1 MPPFSFKKFMSTTA
15 DYRDILHNRAI
26 LYIIFFIALINVF
39 VLTTMG
45 DWTYV
50 SIFFLV
56 GFLTSFFSKN
66 MVVILFFAI
75 TVTNI
80 LKYGSAAG
88 VSHGSLEG
96 FDQGSDTSA
105 PAVDASGNDN
115 DARTTAGADTESSV
129 PSSKE
134 DIEAQKELMTLQ
146 KDLLEKIKGMEPFID
161 KMTTLKEKM
170 TTKKEGLHRK

>member
-1 MPPFSFKKFMSTTA
+1 MKSLSFKKFMSTTA

-39 VLTTMG
+39 VLTTLG

-50 SIFFLV
+50 TIFFLV

-88 VSHGSLEG
+88 VNRGSLEG
-96 FDQGSDTSA
+96 FDQGSNTSE
-105 PAVDASGNDN
+105 PAVDASGNASPSAKTKTD
-115 DARTTAGADTESSV
+115 DESAASDGSTS
-129 PSSKE
+129 SSKE

-146 KDLLEKIKGMEPFID
+146 KDLLEKIKNMEPFID
-161 KMTTLKEKM
+161 KMTNLKEKM
-170 TTKKEGLHRK
+170 KTK

>member
-1 MPPFSFKKFMSTTA
+1 MKSLSFKKFMSTTA

-39 VLTTMG
+39 VLTTLG

-50 SIFFLV
+50 TIFFLV

-75 TVTNI
+75 TITNI

-88 VSHGSLEG
+88 VSRGSFEG
-96 FDQGSDTSA
+96 FDQESHDKGSDKTA
-105 PAVDASGNDN
+105 TDASGNAHANAKKATD
-115 DARTTAGADTESSV
+115 DVLAEASS
-129 PSSKE
+129 SISKE
-134 DIEAQKELMTLQ
+134 DLAAQKELMTLQ
-146 KDLLEKIKGMEPFID
+146 KDLLDKIKSIEPFID
-161 KMTTLKEKM
+161 KMSSLKEKM
-170 TTKKEGLHRK
+170 KTK